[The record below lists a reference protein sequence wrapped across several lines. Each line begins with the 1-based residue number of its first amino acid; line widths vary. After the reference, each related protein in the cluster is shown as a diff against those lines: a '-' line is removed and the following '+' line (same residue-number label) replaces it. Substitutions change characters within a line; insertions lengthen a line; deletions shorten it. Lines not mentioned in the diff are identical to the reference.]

1 MAVYAYTAKDETGDT
16 LIGTYDDI
24 DNVDVLREE
33 LSKMGYVLI
42 KARKRRH
49 PTRRHRRIKQS
60 EVVTFIYKFAE
71 MYSAGLS
78 ITRCLEVL
86 EEQSKNPAFG
96 YIVADVRQSIEN
108 GSSLEKAFGKYSD
121 VFSDFFSGMLE
132 AGESGGKLS
141 EALEMSAEYLEKR
154 LDIKRKIRSA
164 FAYPVM
170 VTVVCFVV
178 VSCLVAFIVPVFS
191 KLYGRLNV
199 ELPGPT
205 QALVTLSSLLR
216 NCWWAIPFI
225 VVGAAIILRRLSRS
239 PYVRAKWD
247 VFKLNMPV
255 LGKLN
260 RMVVISHF
268 TRTLG
273 MLTSVGVS
281 PIRALELASV
291 VAHNHKLTGIAKELQ
306 GAIETGNSIGESLK
320 NYDIFPPMIT
330 QLAISGEE
338 VGEVAQMLNK
348 GADFLDKDI
357 DRTTNALI
365 VKLEPALTIIMG
377 VIVGFIL
384 MAVYLPMFDYMQH
397 LE

>member
-1 MAVYAYTAKDETGDT
+1 MAVYGYTAKDEAGDMLT
-16 LIGTYDDI
+16 GTYDDI
-24 DNVDVLREE
+24 DNVGVLREE
-33 LSKMGYVLI
+33 LAKMGYVLI
-42 KARKRRH
+42 KARKQKNPTKRR
-49 PTRRHRRIKQS
+49 RRLKDS

-86 EEQSKNPAFG
+86 EEQSKNPTFVH
-96 YIVADVRQSIEN
+96 IVADVRQSIEN

-141 EALEMSAEYLEKR
+141 DALQMSAEYLEKR
-154 LDIKRKIRSA
+154 MDIKRKIRSA
-164 FAYPVM
+164 FAYPVI

-178 VSCLVAFIVPVFS
+178 VGCLVAFIVPVFS
-191 KLYGRLNV
+191 KLYGRLHV
-199 ELPGPT
+199 KLPLPT
-205 QALVTLSSLLR
+205 QALVSLSSLMR
-216 NCWWAIPFI
+216 YYWWAIPLVI
-225 VVGAAIILRRLSRS
+225 VGAAIILRRLSRN
-239 PYVRAKWD
+239 PHVRARWD

-268 TRTLG
+268 IRTFG

-281 PIRALELASV
+281 PIRALDVASE
-291 VAHNHKLTGIAKELQ
+291 VAHNHKLAGIAKELQ
-306 GAIETGNSIGESLK
+306 GAIETGNSIGKSLK
-320 NYDIFPPMIT
+320 NYDVFPPMII

-357 DRTTNALI
+357 DRTMSSLI
-365 VKLEPALTIIMG
+365 VKLEPALTVIMG

-384 MAVYLPMFDYMQH
+384 MAVYLPMFDYMQY

>member
-1 MAVYAYTAKDETGDT
+1 MAVYTYTAKDETGDT
-16 LIGTYDDI
+16 LTGTYDDI
-24 DNVDVLREE
+24 DNVGVLREE

-42 KARKRRH
+42 KARKRRN
-49 PTRRHRRIKQS
+49 PTRIRRRMKQF

-86 EEQSKNPAFG
+86 EDQSKNPAFG
-96 YIVADVRQSIEN
+96 CIVADVRQSIEN

-154 LDIKRKIRSA
+154 MDIKRKIRSA
-164 FAYPVM
+164 FAYPVI

-191 KLYGRLNV
+191 KLYDRLNV

-205 QALVTLSSLLR
+205 QALVNLSSLLR
-216 NCWWAIPFI
+216 DYWWAIPFI
-225 VVGAAIILRRLSRS
+225 VVGAAIILRRLSRN

-247 VFKLNMPV
+247 AFKLNMPV

-268 TRTLG
+268 TRTFG
-273 MLTSVGVS
+273 MLTSVGIS
-281 PIRALELASV
+281 PIRALDVASG

-320 NYDIFPPMIT
+320 NYDIFPPMIA

-357 DRTTNALI
+357 DRTMNALI

>member
-1 MAVYAYTAKDETGDT
+1 MPVYAYTAKDETGDT
-16 LIGTYDDI
+16 LTGTYDDI
-24 DNVDVLREE
+24 DNVGVLREE

-49 PTRRHRRIKQS
+49 PTRRRRRMKQS

-86 EEQSKNPAFG
+86 EEQSKNPAFV

-170 VTVVCFVV
+170 VTAVCFVV

-199 ELPGPT
+199 DLPIPT
-205 QALVTLSSLLR
+205 QALVNLSSLLR
-216 NCWWAIPFI
+216 HCWWAIPFI
-225 VVGAAIILRRLSRS
+225 VVGAAIILHRLSRS

-281 PIRALELASV
+281 PIRALELASA

-357 DRTTNALI
+357 NRTTNALI